1 MLLTRSLDFPL
12 AADSPAR
19 ATAPRGGG
27 CNATLSFLFRLMF
40 LLLVSGI
47 FFPLP
52 SSNKVQTFS
61 DVTHLLVQGRRRRRT
76 LQERRRRDENKQLQ
90 DRCHH
95 VGPPR
100 ESAARQAGR
109 QRQPARVAPTRAA
122 GRTDGDCAGRKVG
135 PTQGAAEWLFFIYM
149 YTYKADPSHWT
160 HTPPEVCWTFAAST
174 PPVHLPKVR

>member
-1 MLLTRSLDFPL
+1 MQLSLFFLL
-12 AADSPAR
+12 
-19 ATAPRGGG
+19 
-27 CNATLSFLFRLMF
+27 RLMF

-47 FFPLP
+47 FIPPLF
-52 SSNKVQTFS
+52 KQRFQTFS
-61 DVTHLLVQGRRRRRT
+61 DVTHLLVQGRRRRT
-76 LQERRRRDENKQLQ
+76 LQERRRRDENKQFQ

-109 QRQPARVAPTRAA
+109 QRQTASQSRTNTRSRTHGRRLCRPQSWSNTGGGRVA
-122 GRTDGDCAGRKVG
+122 
-135 PTQGAAEWLFFIYM
+135 LFYICM

-174 PPVHLPKVR
+174 PPVHFPKVR